1 MFQFP
6 WFPSLCL
13 CIQHRILQVCCSGFP
28 HSGIPGS
35 QPACGSPRHIAAYR
49 ALHRLLVPRHPPC
62 ALSSLTFL
70 RGTMSFAL
78 LCRFGRL
85 SAHVPTVRSAPRLP
99 RSSNRSLLP
108 PLKAARH
115 DELRKLLRTAH
126 SPCHSKHTRWACA
139 PRITSGLT
147 RWLSCAFRAVASRQS
162 RNHGLRQQRTILR
175 RRTLYSRHAMR
186 NTSHHVSLYSFQ
198 GTEL

>member
-62 ALSSLTFL
+62 ALFSLTFL
-70 RGTMSFAL
+70 RSTMS
-78 LCRFGRL
+78 
-85 SAHVPTVRSAPRLP
+85 S
-99 RSSNRSLLP
+99 RSSCCSKRSTVGLRP
-108 PLKAARH
+108 PPHFRSYSLTQLCISRCRLATVEKSRLAPANGPFY
-115 DELRKLLRTAH
+115 DAELYIPGT
-126 SPCHSKHTRWACA
+126 PCEMI
-139 PRITSGLT
+139 RITYHCT
-147 RWLSCAFRAVASRQS
+147 VFKVP
-162 RNHGLRQQRTILR
+162 
-175 RRTLYSRHAMR
+175 
-186 NTSHHVSLYSFQ
+186 
-198 GTEL
+198 